1 MIRTILMTGLFA
13 MLGLFALGLV
23 FKIFGGLL
31 GIAVWL
37 VVVAVKIAV
46 VGAIAYLAIR
56 VVSPGTARRLRERWS
71 DTRVSTY

>member
-31 GIAVWL
+31 GITIWL
-37 VVVAVKIAV
+37 VAMAVKIAI

-56 VVSPGTARRLRERWS
+56 IVSPSTARRLRERWS
-71 DTRVSTY
+71 ETRVSTY

>member
-31 GIAVWL
+31 G
-37 VVVAVKIAV
+37 VAFWVIGMAIKVAI
-46 VGAIAYLAIR
+46 VGAVAYLAIR
-56 VVSPGTARRLRERWS
+56 IVSPSTARRLRERWS
-71 DTRVSTY
+71 ETRVTTY

>member
-31 GIAVWL
+31 GVAFWL
-37 VVVAVKIAV
+37 IGMAIKVAI
-46 VGAIAYLAIR
+46 VGAVAYLAIR
-56 VVSPGTARRLRERWS
+56 IISPETARRLRERWS
-71 DTRVSTY
+71 ETRVSTY